1 MKKQRA
7 KSPQEQELDKQWA
20 PVLQDSPSAQEF
32 QQAYDN
38 KHKLFIKEGRNKF
51 ARSELRGLYKM
62 IVERIGAGKS
72 VLEVG
77 PGGHGV
83 MSFALARQ
91 GNLVVG
97 LDISEIVLENLR
109 SKLSQETDLNLS
121 FEYGDARDLRFEDR
135 SFDYAVSTN
144 LLEHLSADDGRRH
157 VREVWRVLRN
167 GGCYLFFVPSR
178 INAGYRSAGFHIH
191 MYSLREAIELVSSL
205 GFRARWV
212 EPKFR
217 RLGIRGDMPPA
228 VTSLFIWYERGLER
242 LKRAFPKLK
251 LKIKRY
257 TITPTVMVAAYKDP
271 QKRD

>member
-1 MKKQRA
+1 MKIQRV
-7 KSPQEQELDKQWA
+7 KSSQEQELDEQWA
-20 PVLQDSPSAQEF
+20 PVLQDSPSTQEF
-32 QQAYDN
+32 QRAYDS
-38 KHKLFIKEGRNKF
+38 KHKLFIKEGRDKF
-51 ARSELRGLYKM
+51 TKSELRGLYKM

-109 SKLSQETDLNLS
+109 SKLSQEANLSLS
-121 FEYGDARDLRFEDR
+121 FEYGDARDLRFEYG
-135 SFDYAVSTN
+135 SFDYVISTN

-157 VREVWRVLRN
+157 LREVWRVLRN

-178 INAGYRSAGFHIH
+178 ILAGYRSAGFHLH
-191 MYSLREAIELVSSL
+191 MYSLREAVELASSL
-205 GFRARWV
+205 GFRARWI

-217 RLGIRGDMPPA
+217 RLGIRGDIPPA
-228 VTSLFIWYERGLER
+228 VTFLFIWYERGLER
-242 LKRAFPKLK
+242 LRKACPKLT
-251 LKIKRY
+251 LRIKRY
-257 TITPTVMVAAYKDP
+257 TITPTVMVAAYKDS
-271 QKRD
+271 